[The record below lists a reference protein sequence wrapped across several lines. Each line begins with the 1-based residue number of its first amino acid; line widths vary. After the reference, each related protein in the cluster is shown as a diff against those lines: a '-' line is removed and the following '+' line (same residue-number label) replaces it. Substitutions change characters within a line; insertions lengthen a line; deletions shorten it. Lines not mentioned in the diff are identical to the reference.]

1 MYSTILPRN
10 MSDEEEERPE
20 WDWLK
25 KKKNSPCM
33 HGSIDPKNNMCRDCH
48 EIFD

>member
-1 MYSTILPRN
+1 

-25 KKKNSPCM
+25 KKKNSWAKQWFFPCM
-33 HGSIDPKNNMCRDCH
+33 HSSIDPKNNMCRDCY